1 MSGVLHSSLIA
12 IDFYI
17 VSNPLTQPGENI
29 HLPRDP
35 EVDRERERSE
45 VEREWGQRASQGM
58 WGKIKH

>member
-1 MSGVLHSSLIA
+1 VSGVLHSSLIA

-35 EVDRERERSE
+35 EVDRERERE
-45 VEREWGQRASQGM
+45 VRWRESGDKGLPKACGER
-58 WGKIKH
+58 